1 MSSIFKVNSRNNWAA
16 LNPVL
21 MDGEAAIESQTNNLK
36 IGNGKSTWNQLPYF
50 SGPGYW
56 GSFWDTTSQTA
67 TANTPTSIYL
77 RTSDTASR
85 GVHIVSQS
93 RITFDHAG
101 IYSITFSIQ
110 FSNSD
115 SNIHDINV
123 WLRKNDNGALGDVPA
138 TDSKFSIISSHGNVE
153 GNVIG
158 TVNFVLPVVASDYLE
173 LIWATSN
180 AQAYIHSEAAATSP
194 FAHPSIPGV
203 VCTVV
208 QVASA

>member
-1 MSSIFKVNSRNNWAA
+1 MSSVFKVNSRSNWAA

-56 GSFWDTTSQTA
+56 ASFWDSTSQTA

-77 RTSDTASR
+77 RSEDPASR
-85 GVHIVSQS
+85 GIHIVSQN

-101 IYSITFSIQ
+101 VYSITFSIQ
-110 FSNSD
+110 FSNTDNS
-115 SNIHDINV
+115 IHDINV
-123 WLRKNDNGALGDVPA
+123 WLRKNNEGSAGNVPA
-138 TDSKFSIISSHGNVE
+138 SDSRFSIIAKHGNVD

-158 TVNFVLPVVASDYLE
+158 CVNFVLPIVAGDYLE
-173 LIWATSN
+173 LIWATTN
-180 AQAYIHSEAAATSP
+180 VAAYIHAEAAATSP
-194 FAHPSIPGV
+194 YAHPSIPGV
-203 VCTVV
+203 ICTVV

>member
-1 MSSIFKVNSRNNWAA
+1 MSSVFKVNSRSNWAA

-21 MDGEAAIESQTNNLK
+21 MDGEAAVESQTNNVK

-56 GSFWDTTSQTA
+56 ASFWDLTSQTA

-77 RTSDTASR
+77 RSEDPASR
-85 GVHIVSQS
+85 GIHIVSQN

-101 IYSITFSIQ
+101 VYSITFSIQ
-110 FSNSD
+110 FSNND
-115 SNIHDINV
+115 EQIHDINV
-123 WLRKNDNGALGDVPA
+123 WLRKNDSGASGNVPA
-138 TDSKFSIISSHGNVE
+138 TDSRFSIVASHGGIA
-153 GNVIG
+153 GNVVG
-158 TVNFVLPVVASDYLE
+158 TVNFVLPLVANDYLE
-173 LIWATSN
+173 LMWATSD
-180 AQAYIHSEAAATSP
+180 ADAYIHAEAAASSP
-194 FAHPSIPGV
+194 FAHPSIPGI

>member
-1 MSSIFKVNSRNNWAA
+1 MSSVFKVNSRSNWAA

-21 MDGEAAIESQTNNLK
+21 MDGEAAVESQTNNVK

-50 SGPGYW
+50 SVPGYW
-56 GSFWDTTSQTA
+56 ASFWDSTSQTA
-67 TANTPTSIYL
+67 TANTPTSVYL
-77 RTSDTASR
+77 RSEDPASR
-85 GVHIVSQS
+85 GIHIVSQN

-101 IYSITFSIQ
+101 VYSITFSIQ
-110 FSNSD
+110 FSNTD
-115 SNIHDINV
+115 TNIHDINV
-123 WLRKNDNGALGDVPA
+123 WLRKNDSGASGDVAA
-138 TDSKFSIISSHGNVE
+138 TDSRFSIIASHGGIA

-158 TVNFVLPVVASDYLE
+158 TVNFVLAVVANDYLE

-180 AQAYIHSEAAATSP
+180 AQAYIHAEAAETSP
-194 FAHPSIPGV
+194 FAHPSIPGI